1 MYKENLRMQRL
12 AGLITES
19 QYSNKLK
26 EQETLEEGWKEVVLG
41 AAMLLGA
48 NLSSAQISKSEQ
60 ALQNTETLEQVKET
74 LENKEGIHDLADK
87 LRMDPEELEGHMK
100 KNAEQIEYTFDEYAK
115 KKNLSINLNIPTGGS
130 KKGYAGKITKGGY
143 AVTGIETI
151 YDTLK
156 VNPGKPLTIKDSIA
170 INITQDESQKT
181 FEHKLSQ
188 KTLDDIQNLLSEI
201 ESIGGKITNVE
212 IISKTDAERV
222 PSYISN
228 SDPTGNL
235 TLAKKRAQEAV
246 NALNNSGVDFG
257 ETNFNVD
264 DTSYVNGGNS
274 PEVSYEEFRNASN
287 DDSKLND
294 LRNKTSN
301 ERGVEVVIDWEY
313 DSSTEMDVEPE
324 VIVNK
329 IVKVYLAKANVLKSG
344 GGNYKFKGK
353 IKVKNKKNKC
363 RINIGKDKTLPCPIF

>member
-26 EQETLEEGWKEVVLG
+26 EQEILEEGWKEVVLG
-41 AAMLLGA
+41 AAMLLGT

-60 ALQNTETLEQVKET
+60 VLQNVETLEQVKET
-74 LENKEGIHDLADK
+74 LENKEGIHDLAEK

-130 KKGYAGKITKGGY
+130 RKGYAGKITKGGY

-156 VNPGKPLTIKDSIA
+156 VNPGEPLTIKDSIA

-201 ESIGGKITNVE
+201 ESIGGKITNIE
-212 IISKTDAERV
+212 IMSKTDAERV

-246 NALNNSGVDFG
+246 SALNNSGVDFG
-257 ETNFNVD
+257 DANFSVD

-274 PEVSYEEFRNASN
+274 PEISYEEFRNASN
-287 DDSKLND
+287 DESKLND
-294 LRNKTSN
+294 LRDKTSN
-301 ERGVEVVIDWEY
+301 ERGVEIIIDWEY

-353 IKVKNKKNKC
+353 IKVKNKKNK
-363 RINIGKDKTLPCPIF
+363 

>member
-26 EQETLEEGWKEVVLG
+26 EQEILEEGWKEVVLG
-41 AAMLLGA
+41 AAMLLGT

-60 ALQNTETLEQVKET
+60 VLQNVETLEQVKET
-74 LENKEGIHDLADK
+74 LENKEGIHDLAEK

-130 KKGYAGKITKGGY
+130 RKGYAGKITKGGY

-156 VNPGKPLTIKDSIA
+156 VNPGEPLTIKDSIA

-201 ESIGGKITNVE
+201 ESIGGKITNIE
-212 IISKTDAERV
+212 IMSKTDAERV

-246 NALNNSGVDFG
+246 SALNNSGVDFG
-257 ETNFNVD
+257 DANFSVD

-274 PEVSYEEFRNASN
+274 PEISYEEFRNASN
-287 DDSKLND
+287 DESKLND
-294 LRNKTSN
+294 LRDKTSN
-301 ERGVEVVIDWEY
+301 ERGVEIIIDWEY

-363 RINIGKDKTLPCPIF
+363 RINIGKDKTLPCPLF

>member
-156 VNPGKPLTIKDSIA
+156 VNPGEPLVIKDSIA

-246 NALNNSGVDFG
+246 SALNNSGVDFG
-257 ETNFNVD
+257 EANFSVD

-274 PEVSYEEFRNASN
+274 PEISYEEFRNASN
-287 DDSKLND
+287 DESKLND

-301 ERGVEVVIDWEY
+301 ERGVEIIIDWEY

-353 IKVKNKKNKC
+353 VKVKNKKNKC
-363 RINIGKDKTLPCPIF
+363 RINIGKDKTLPCPLF

>member
-1 MYKENLRMQRL
+1 M
-12 AGLITES
+12 
-19 QYSNKLK
+19 
-26 EQETLEEGWKEVVLG
+26 EE
-41 AAMLLGA
+41 
-48 NLSSAQISKSEQ
+48 
-60 ALQNTETLEQVKET
+60 
-74 LENKEGIHDLADK
+74 
-87 LRMDPEELEGHMK
+87 
-100 KNAEQIEYTFDEYAK
+100 
-115 KKNLSINLNIPTGGS
+115 
-130 KKGYAGKITKGGY
+130 
-143 AVTGIETI
+143 
-151 YDTLK
+151 
-156 VNPGKPLTIKDSIA
+156 
-170 INITQDESQKT
+170 
-181 FEHKLSQ
+181 
-188 KTLDDIQNLLSEI
+188 
-201 ESIGGKITNVE
+201 KITNVE